1 MAPARMSNKRK
12 RISDRPAAKRQ
23 KTYKEDSSEPSSP
36 RRLAASQESVDTAT
50 FYAAR
55 AILDENKTK
64 YRIDWEPN
72 PRTGEVYE
80 PTWEPKGFVT
90 KDLVEEWKKLKKQ
103 TPKPGKR
110 NQGTRART
118 SSRSSSVA
126 RSNLST
132 PAEPRESRGR
142 APRRVIDS
150 SPELPRT
157 RTKVP
162 TESPLF
168 KPQDAPESTAEPS
181 PAPAPLNQEHKVEIS
196 QPTDFDPDDYSKY
209 SSSAIRASSPH
220 SSQFITPKPTQ
231 TVSGSNVTSVFTPHA
246 PTSLS
251 ARVIPDT
258 LEVPGSSSFV
268 LSSQQD
274 SASKANGTSQVV
286 PVSSTNTE
294 ENPLRSTIEEIS
306 AFESSARAPDSD
318 PEPSS
323 PALPDKVVDC
333 VPESPSQTASSVSS
347 PPPPE
352 TPDKSQSQSQS
363 RSEHVATQQSQRSH
377 QEPNGGAG
385 SAGTREAEAQVQPN
399 PREGHQEVR
408 SLKAQG
414 LARGED
420 AKASG
425 TGSALK
431 ESAAELR
438 TEAADS
444 PATTTNSPTQ
454 ERQPTNE
461 EQEQATGPAAPADRE
476 RPGTDELNGA
486 RADPVTGSLGEGFG
500 QEGGSSSILK
510 EKDPN
515 PVRERSVNPL
525 EKPIQEHPFSSSPL
539 PPAPSQ
545 GLDLFASN
553 PPPLVETPSE
563 MATPTK
569 TRSGET
575 PGSTSSSSGF
585 RESLKQMRTTVRAR
599 HAAIARAE
607 VESSPK
613 VQTTSAAAVAQD
625 ITSSESATRSPSVV
639 PSTNNATR
647 SEIPAA
653 PEHEEPDRLHTLE
666 EAAAEPVPAPP
677 IIVEPEEPGQ
687 PEVSSNRVILD
698 EPPLGPMEYI
708 IPLPLEGPQGDQY
721 RRTIT
726 YYKDLIENSARS
738 GWNGEDPPTKD
749 VKHFVTRIHN
759 VATHV
764 DLENQDAL
772 TQQGIRPENQAEWDQ
787 SCSVKF
793 RFLGRLLDL
802 LCQQDLHIVIF
813 ARQGRVL
820 DLAETFLKGK
830 HISHYRPDK
839 MGMSEVNGA
848 PGMLSVTLLPTKGEG
863 STVKVRPAS
872 LLIALDHTLDSS
884 SASVQSLRSH
894 HLDGRLSP
902 VVSLVVVNTAEH
914 IKRCLSP
921 NVKGLDRLRT
931 AVSCIAQ
938 LRLEAGKLPDDYPRP
953 FTAAEEVARY
963 VAEHEAEWPLPAIG
977 GFKDLVEFD
986 EPLPQF
992 SVPSSVPAGTQ
1003 EISGAQKRPMV
1014 FEDSEPTKKMRM
1026 TSQAPDFINP
1036 NDLTRIS
1043 DSIAA
1048 GPSPS
1053 QPSQAAQNSSV
1064 IAQPP
1069 SYPHAE
1075 AATSTDSSDLDVEN
1089 DVSTLR
1095 ALVISNRNRCSD
1107 LETELAALQYRFETL
1122 RTEHGALKRGRDDAV
1137 LALAAANAKNGTQA
1151 AAIVALKAERV
1162 ELMQKLEEAR
1172 KLLEGSSVPEIAQLA
1187 ALENSKQAAEE
1198 RAAKWERKFAALE
1211 KERDFFSSTYQTA
1224 SQAAS
1229 ELRTQNNDLE
1239 KSVTD
1244 LAKRASGEAARLK
1257 QLGADQRAK
1266 KYEKEVARLK
1276 LMVRNLEELVRK
1288 KDEDLRAMKGRSGY
1302 GTRQSSVPRS
1312 PSVRPSRGSRANSP
1326 LAGGLG
1332 SRLGALRADR

>member
-1 MAPARMSNKRK
+1 MAPAR
-12 RISDRPAAKRQ
+12 IEAP

-72 PRTGEVYE
+72 PCTGEVYE

-103 TPKPGKR
+103 TPNPGS
-110 NQGTRART
+110 GTRAR
-118 SSRSSSVA
+118 SRV
-126 RSNLST
+126 NLVD
-132 PAEPRESRGR
+132 AHQD
-142 APRRVIDS
+142 A
-150 SPELPRT
+150 
-157 RTKVP
+157 
-162 TESPLF
+162 PLF

-286 PVSSTNTE
+286 P
-294 ENPLRSTIEEIS
+294 IS

-793 RFLGRLLDL
+793 
-802 LCQQDLHIVIF
+802 
-813 ARQGRVL
+813 
-820 DLAETFLKGK
+820 
-830 HISHYRPDK
+830 
-839 MGMSEVNGA
+839 
-848 PGMLSVTLLPTKGEG
+848 
-863 STVKVRPAS
+863 
-872 LLIALDHTLDSS
+872 
-884 SASVQSLRSH
+884 
-894 HLDGRLSP
+894 
-902 VVSLVVVNTAEH
+902 
-914 IKRCLSP
+914 
-921 NVKGLDRLRT
+921 
-931 AVSCIAQ
+931 SCIAQ

-1003 EISGAQKRPMV
+1003 EISGHR
-1014 FEDSEPTKKMRM
+1014 SG
-1026 TSQAPDFINP
+1026 
-1036 NDLTRIS
+1036 LC
-1043 DSIAA
+1043 
-1048 GPSPS
+1048 
-1053 QPSQAAQNSSV
+1053 QAAQNSSV

-1326 LAGGLG
+1326 LAGVGE
-1332 SRLGALRADR
+1332 